1 MSYEGRSIM
10 EGNTMFKTIIVEDEK
25 PILELMKHVVGQNP
39 HYSIVGAYSNPLE
52 ALDNILALKPDVA
65 FLDVEMPRMNGLEL
79 AHMINEVSEHTQIIF
94 TTAYKDYALDAFQ
107 VQATD
112 YILKPVTKSAIE
124 RVTNRLHKQRIAVI
138 PPAAPVNKAVII
150 RCFGGLEVRNPRGEL
165 VRFPTRKTE
174 ELFAYFLCHPNSEV
188 SKWHLVELLWP
199 ELDEERVLHN
209 LHNTLY
215 RLKKLL
221 KEQEIPLEII
231 KINEGYLLQTQQLT
245 YDLLEFKRDH
255 EALQQKAVTDLSKT
269 EQRCTLYQGPLLD
282 RKEYLWK
289 TALEE
294 KFRQQYLAAMRS
306 LIQYDVDKQNW
317 KMADQRFNQFLS
329 IYPLDEEMNL
339 YLLQVYLASDRKDQM
354 EKKYAEYKRQYT
366 AEMGM
371 DLPEEI
377 MNWGKLHFTV

>member
-1 MSYEGRSIM
+1 
-10 EGNTMFKTIIVEDEK
+10 MFKTIIVEDEK

-39 HYSIVGAYSNPLE
+39 HYTIIGAFSSPLE
-52 ALDNILALKPDVA
+52 ALEQIATLQPDVA

-79 AHMINEVSEHTQIIF
+79 AQMINEVSEHTQIIF
-94 TTAYKDYALDAFQ
+94 TTAYKDYALEAFQ

-124 RVTNRLHKQRIAVI
+124 RVTNRLHKQRTVVV
-138 PPAAPVNKAVII
+138 PPAPSVNQAATIK
-150 RCFGGLEVRNPRGEL
+150 CFGGLEVRNPRGEL

-174 ELFAYFLCHPNSEV
+174 ELFAYFLCHPNYEI

-199 ELDEERVLHN
+199 DLEEERVLHN

-221 KEQEIPLEII
+221 KEQEIHLEII
-231 KINEGYLLQTQQLT
+231 KINEGYLLQTHQQT
-245 YDLLEFKRDH
+245 YDLLEYKRDH
-255 EALQQKAVTDLSKT
+255 EAMQPKSVDLLMT
-269 EQRCTLYQGPLLD
+269 EQRCSLYQGPLLD
-282 RKEYLWK
+282 RKAYIWK

-294 KFRQQYLAAMRS
+294 KYRQQYLAYMRS
-306 LIQYDVDKQNW
+306 LIQYDVEQQNW

-339 YLLQVYLASDRKDQM
+339 YQLQVYFRSDRKDQM
-354 EKKYAEYKRQYT
+354 EKKYADYERAYL
-366 AEMGM
+366 AEMGIG
-371 DLPEEI
+371 LPEEI
-377 MNWGKLHFTV
+377 VNWGKLHRAM